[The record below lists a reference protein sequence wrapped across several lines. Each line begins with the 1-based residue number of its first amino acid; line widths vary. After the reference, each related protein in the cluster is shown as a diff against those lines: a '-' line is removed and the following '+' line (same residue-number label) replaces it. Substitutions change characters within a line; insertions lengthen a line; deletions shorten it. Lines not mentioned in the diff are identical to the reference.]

1 MSGVLR
7 VNELY
12 EAKNVSSEDLKRIQ
26 ELYQII
32 KLIEKGNFPTKISH
46 ILRCPEGF
54 AKYYKQILESEKG
67 KNFRDFILLV
77 GEALEGNE
85 VDIRILQNNP
95 YWRVL
100 EKLAVADETGVALR
114 KLERCVRNT
123 SGYAESIEVILKRL
137 QLLGLIQAHGMGK
150 YKKITEKGKE
160 ICRKIAYDENLE
172 EFKETLSLL
181 ERNYNCKELTMEEK
195 IKNNIYANILRALG
209 KYKRVTLGKQRE
221 IA

>member
-1 MSGVLR
+1 MHLRFFCKNYMSGVLR

-123 SGYAESIEVILKRL
+123 SGFPKRKCEEIFHHSQ
-137 QLLGLIQAHGMGK
+137 QLFH
-150 YKKITEKGKE
+150 E
-160 ICRKIAYDENLE
+160 
-172 EFKETLSLL
+172 LS
-181 ERNYNCKELTMEEK
+181 
-195 IKNNIYANILRALG
+195 
-209 KYKRVTLGKQRE
+209 
-221 IA
+221 